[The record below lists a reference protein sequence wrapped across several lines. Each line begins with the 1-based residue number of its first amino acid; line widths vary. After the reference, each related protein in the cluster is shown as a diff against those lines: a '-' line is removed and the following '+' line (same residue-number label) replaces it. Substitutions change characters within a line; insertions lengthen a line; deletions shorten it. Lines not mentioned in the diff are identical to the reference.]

1 MRRLAPILV
10 LLAALGVYAARG
22 SLLAPFFPSGDSGS
36 RPGASSRAG
45 AYQDSELSSGL
56 SSDFDAVTASV
67 EPYLSEPV
75 RGKIGRNSSLY
86 VELRKAG
93 VSPIDIDAVVRA
105 CRNIFDLRR
114 VRSGQ
119 TFEVRSSEAHGL
131 ESFSLNIDS
140 ERNLHIHREGE
151 SFAAAIDTLSYKISY
166 HVTQGTIDQSVFA
179 TLQEQGAETELASEL
194 AEIFGWTINFF
205 TDIRRGDAFAVLYE
219 RRTYETGRT
228 LLGNVLAAMVVS
240 QGVPHRAFRYHASNG
255 RTGYFDEK
263 GHSLEKSLRRVPVK
277 YTHVTSSFSHR
288 RYHPISK
295 TWQPHYGVDFGA
307 PHGTPVYA
315 TGDGNVAAATW
326 HGGNGKYVKIRHNS
340 TYTTYYLH
348 FSRFAKGIRSGARVR
363 QGQVIGYV
371 GSTGSATGP
380 HVCYRIQKNGRWM
393 NPRAIDLPTKD
404 PVPAQEMAQFG
415 RIRDACLIR
424 LNETIGEGIANRTA
438 SVDRPVY
445 PHAPQM
451 RAPF

>member
-1 MRRLAPILV
+1 MRRLAPLLV
-10 LLAALGVYAARG
+10 LLAALGVYAARE
-22 SLLAPFFPSGDSGS
+22 SLLVPFVSSGDTGS
-36 RPGASSRAG
+36 PPGVSTRTG
-45 AYQDSELSSGL
+45 AYQDADLNLGL
-56 SSDFDAVTASV
+56 SNDFDAMTASV

-105 CRNIFDLRR
+105 CRGIFDLRR

-119 TFEVRSSEAHGL
+119 TFEVRSSETRGL
-131 ESFSLNIDS
+131 ESFRLTIDS
-140 ERNLHIHREGE
+140 ERNLHIRREGE
-151 SFAAAIDTLSYKISY
+151 SFAAAIDTLSYRITY

-205 TDIRRGDAFAVLYE
+205 TDIRRGDAFAILYE

-228 LLGNVLAAMVVS
+228 LIGNVLAAMVVS
-240 QGVPHRAFRYHASNG
+240 RGVPHRAFRYRAEDGH
-255 RTGYFDEK
+255 TGFFDEK
-263 GHSLEKSLRRVPVK
+263 GHSLEKSLRRWPIK

-288 RYHPISK
+288 RFHPVSK
-295 TWQPHYGVDFGA
+295 TWQPHYGVDIGA

-315 TGDGNVAAATW
+315 TGDGAVSAAAW
-326 HGGNGKYVKIRHNS
+326 HSGNGKYVKIRHNS

-348 FSRFAKGIRSGARVR
+348 LSRFAKGIRGGARVR
-363 QGQVIGYV
+363 EGQVIGYV
-371 GSTGSATGP
+371 GATGAATGA
-380 HVCYRIQKNGRWM
+380 HLDYRIQKNGRWM
-393 NPRAIDLPTKD
+393 NPRSIELPTKD
-404 PVPAQEMAQFG
+404 PVSNKEMAQFK
-415 RIRDACLIR
+415 RVRDAYLLR
-424 LNETIGEGIANRTA
+424 LNESIGEGIANRTA

-445 PHAPQM
+445 PHDPQM